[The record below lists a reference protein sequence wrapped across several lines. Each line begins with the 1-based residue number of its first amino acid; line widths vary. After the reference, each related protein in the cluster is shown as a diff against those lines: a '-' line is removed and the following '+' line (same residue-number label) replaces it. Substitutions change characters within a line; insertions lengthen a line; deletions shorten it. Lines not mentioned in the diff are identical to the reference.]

1 MPLLDMLRRTR
12 QVLGASALLAATC
25 IPAAA
30 QSTGPYK
37 IVDHWHIG
45 GSGGWDYLTAD
56 PDAHRLYVTHGA
68 RVEVLDTNTGKV
80 VGAITGLKGTHG
92 VALNP
97 DGKTGYVSDGQG
109 NDVLVFDR
117 SDFHTVATIPAGTNP
132 DGIAFE
138 PVTKTVWSFN
148 GRSQDATVIDAS
160 TNKVVAT
167 IKLPG
172 KPEFPVADGKG
183 IVFDNIESA
192 NAIVRLDAQS
202 KTLTATWK
210 LNACDSPSGLAM
222 DEQHRR
228 LFPVCDGKKMG
239 VVDADSGKQLA
250 SPAIGEGPDAAG
262 FSDKHQLAFASAGDG
277 TLTIIDTAHDNK
289 VLQTLATERG
299 ARTMAY
305 DPSTDR
311 VYLVTAKFGPRPEPT
326 AAMPR
331 PRPSVLPNSF
341 EVIVVGRK

>member
-1 MPLLDMLRRTR
+1 MPLLDTLRRTR
-12 QVLGASALLAATC
+12 NVLGAAALLAC
-25 IPAAA
+25 VYIPAAA
-30 QSTGPYK
+30 QSTSPYK
-37 IVDHWHIG
+37 IVDHWKIG
-45 GSGGWDYLTAD
+45 GTGGWDYLTVD
-56 PDAHRLYVTHGA
+56 PAAHRLYVTHGP
-68 RVEVLDTNTGKV
+68 RVEVLDTTSGKV
-80 VGAITGLKGTHG
+80 VGSITGLKGTHG
-92 VALNP
+92 VALNT

-109 NDVLVFDR
+109 NSVLVFDR
-117 SDFHTVATIPAGTNP
+117 SDFHTITTIPAGTNP

-138 PVTKTVWSFN
+138 PVTKTVWAFN
-148 GRSQDATVIDAS
+148 GRSQDATVIDAA
-160 TNKVVAT
+160 TNKVIAT

-172 KPEFPVADGKG
+172 KPEFPIADGKG
-183 IVFDNIESA
+183 IVFDNIETA

-210 LNACDSPSGLAM
+210 LDACDSPSGLAF

-262 FSDKHQLAFASAGDG
+262 FSAKYQLAFASAGDG

-305 DPSTDR
+305 DPATDR
-311 VYLVTAKFGPRPEPT
+311 VYLATAKFGPRPEPT
-326 AAMPR
+326 ATTPR
-331 PRPSVLPNSF
+331 PRPPVLPDSF